1 MGIHLDNILHNL
13 ISVLHDQESGE
24 GVINVL
30 GDAGVVDKRHVNDEV
45 LLPPVDLQTKV
56 LGIACVAQA

>member
-45 LLPPVDLQTKV
+45 LLPPVDL
-56 LGIACVAQA
+56 